1 MKFNLT
7 FEFVSSAA
15 MYDQCIEHIQK
26 EIAFVGASML
36 KSSAINALSNKKRL
50 AKVSK
55 TPGKTKLFNFFKCPN
70 GYIVDFPGYGF
81 SKVSKLQ
88 KREWANEIPKYFQFR
103 DNLIGV
109 FIFTDIR
116 HPMRESDLHMVQM
129 LIDLKLSFTVVLT
142 KVDKVSEKKRIE
154 AESFFK
160 KKYTDVISLSTKNQE
175 SIINFR
181 KEINVL
187 LSN

>member
-1 MKFNLT
+1 
-7 FEFVSSAA
+7 
-15 MYDQCIEHIQK
+15 
-26 EIAFVGASML
+26 
-36 KSSAINALSNKKRL
+36 
-50 AKVSK
+50 
-55 TPGKTKLFNFFKCPN
+55 
-70 GYIVDFPGYGF
+70 
-81 SKVSKLQ
+81 
-88 KREWANEIPKYFQFR
+88 
-103 DNLIGV
+103 
-109 FIFTDIR
+109 
-116 HPMRESDLHMVQM
+116 MRESDLHMVQM

>member
-1 MKFNLT
+1 
-7 FEFVSSAA
+7 
-15 MYDQCIEHIQK
+15 
-26 EIAFVGASML
+26 
-36 KSSAINALSNKKRL
+36 
-50 AKVSK
+50 
-55 TPGKTKLFNFFKCPN
+55 
-70 GYIVDFPGYGF
+70 
-81 SKVSKLQ
+81 
-88 KREWANEIPKYFQFR
+88 
-103 DNLIGV
+103 
-109 FIFTDIR
+109 
-116 HPMRESDLHMVQM
+116 MRESDLHMVQM

-154 AESFFK
+154 ADSFFK